1 VFGRLKVS
9 EVVFYPEI
17 ISVCVGAC
25 GASLPCWLVMVFIRH
40 PVVVGCFIFIFC
52 VHGTGFYRGAL
63 ARALFHAPLV
73 GFFFLFYEFLKVAL
87 DLERLLPGGG
97 V

>member
-1 VFGRLKVS
+1 
-9 EVVFYPEI
+9 
-17 ISVCVGAC
+17 
-25 GASLPCWLVMVFIRH
+25 MVFIGH
-40 PVVVGCFIFIFC
+40 PAVVGFIFC
-52 VHGTGFYRGAL
+52 IFFGAGFYRGAL